1 MKKTEL
7 ALGYGNYQLP
17 IGFNCRDTVACLW
30 GGGNNK
36 LFNVSTYVLFNV
48 SLTQDFID

>member
-7 ALGYGNYQLP
+7 ALGYGNYQLDL
-17 IGFNCRDTVACLW
+17 IVEILW
-30 GGGNNK
+30 HVFGGGNNK

>member
-17 IGFNCRDTVACLW
+17 IGFNCRDTVACLL
-30 GGGNNK
+30 GGGDNK